1 MWNRKH
7 SVTLSI
13 VVCLAVAVALTVA
26 LFIGPWAIR
35 NWFIIVRGWSD
46 AGPQL
51 QQLLLV
57 FKTAFY
63 PCAVFGYIALYSLM
77 RLLFNIRKED
87 IFITRNVTYLRCI
100 SWCCFAVALI
110 TLVVG
115 VLHFNPFTIPFLMVA
130 VAAGFVGLMLRVV
143 KNVMQA
149 AVEIREEN
157 ELTI

>member
-7 SVTLSI
+7 SVMLSI
-13 VVCLAVAVALTVA
+13 VVCFAVAAALTVA

-35 NWFIIVRGWSD
+35 NWFIFIRGWSG
-46 AGPQL
+46 AEPNL

-57 FKTAFY
+57 FKITFY
-63 PCAVFGYIALYSLM
+63 PCAVFGYVTLYSLI
-77 RLLFNIRKED
+77 RLLFHIRRED
-87 IFITRNVTYLRCI
+87 IFIHQNVTYLRRI

-115 VLHFNPFTIPFLMVA
+115 VLDFNSFTVPFIAVA
-130 VAAGFVGLMLRVV
+130 AAAGFVGLMLRVV